1 MKTKGTCK
9 GCERRRIINIF
20 GLCKRCNKEPSRFLS
35 QAEIAKIQAEAAAA
49 AAAAKAMEAEE
60 AAAEAAKAAAAAAEA
75 PAEGGEAKPEE
86 KKDE

>member
-9 GCERRRIINIF
+9 GCDRRRIINIF

-49 AAAAKAMEAEE
+49 AAAAKAAEAEQ
-60 AAAEAAKAAAAAAEA
+60 AAADAEKEAAAAAAGE
-75 PAEGGEAKPEE
+75 EAKPEAE
-86 KKDE
+86 KKEE

>member
-9 GCERRRIINIF
+9 GCDRRRIINIF

-49 AAAAKAMEAEE
+49 AAAAKQAEAEQ
-60 AAAEAAKAAAAAAEA
+60 AAADAEKEAAAAAAGE
-75 PAEGGEAKPEE
+75 EAKPEAE
-86 KKDE
+86 KKEE